1 MKIVQFTIPVEV
13 GNSIHLQEDNLPH
26 FYEHLHRHNEI
37 QVAWV
42 INGEGILI
50 TGNNMQHFHSGDFYV
65 IGANQPHVF
74 KSDPSYFDPNTR
86 KKIHSLSIFF
96 NPTGFISQLLAFP
109 EMGSIKKFV
118 KSTKFGLQ
126 ASEKD
131 ATKLAEQLLKIK
143 NNPSGYRLAYF
154 IELLQIMANLK
165 KWKFLS
171 TDSFEYDITDSE
183 GLRMNEIYQYT
194 MNHFREN
201 ITLEQVAAAVYLTPN
216 SFCRYF
222 KKQTA
227 KTYIKFLNEIRINEA
242 CKRFLEMN
250 FDSIATVAYQS
261 GFNNVVSFDRVFKS
275 ITRKTPSQYINTYS
289 KKN

>member
-96 NPTGFISQLLAFP
+96 NPTGFISQLLDR
-109 EMGSIKKFV
+109 
-118 KSTKFGLQ
+118 KS
-126 ASEKD
+126 
-131 ATKLAEQLLKIK
+131 
-143 NNPSGYRLAYF
+143 
-154 IELLQIMANLK
+154 
-165 KWKFLS
+165 
-171 TDSFEYDITDSE
+171 
-183 GLRMNEIYQYT
+183 
-194 MNHFREN
+194 
-201 ITLEQVAAAVYLTPN
+201 
-216 SFCRYF
+216 
-222 KKQTA
+222 
-227 KTYIKFLNEIRINEA
+227 
-242 CKRFLEMN
+242 
-250 FDSIATVAYQS
+250 
-261 GFNNVVSFDRVFKS
+261 VV
-275 ITRKTPSQYINTYS
+275 
-289 KKN
+289 